1 MRHQRRLFVL
11 CAAWLGAALAWSGA
25 AGAADKVTAGKA
37 AAPAWTFTL
46 LDVGLQEGIFAK
58 YGIDLDITALAGDAK
73 VQQALASGSID
84 FGLGS
89 GPSMAFT
96 AKGAPSIAVAAF
108 AGAPRNISIIVRE
121 DSPIKSIKEFNGK
134 SLAVTTAGSLT
145 EWLAKQASLQE
156 GFGQDGI
163 KTVALGTMD
172 ASTAALETHQVDGIV
187 GAVEAG
193 YRLEEKH
200 QGRIL
205 IGLEKYAPHF
215 ITHVVFARKELVK
228 DKPDLVARFLKGVF
242 GSIAFMKANR
252 DQTVAIG
259 SRVLDMSKGAMER
272 TYDYEIAMFS
282 DDGTFDPQAVETLK
296 ASWVAM
302 GTLEDRPKDDEV
314 FTTQFVP
321 VKP

>member
-11 CAAWLGAALAWSGA
+11 CAAWLGAVLVWAGP
-25 AGAADKVTAGKA
+25 AGAADKVRVGKA

-46 LDVGLQEGIFAK
+46 LDVGVQEGLFAK
-58 YGIDLDITALAGDAK
+58 YGLDVDITSLAGDAK
-73 VQQALASGSID
+73 VQQALASNSID

-96 AKGAPSIAVAAF
+96 AKGAPNIAVAAF
-108 AGAPRNISIIVRE
+108 AGAPRNISIIVAE
-121 DSPIKSIKEFNGK
+121 DSPIKSMKEFNGK
-134 SLAVTTAGSLT
+134 SLAITTAGSLT
-145 EWLAKQASLQE
+145 EWLAKQASIQE
-156 GFGQDGI
+156 GFGPDGI

-200 QGRIL
+200 GGRIL
-205 IGLEKYAPHF
+205 IGMEKYAPHF
-215 ITHVVFARKELVK
+215 ITHVVFARRELVQ
-228 DKPDLVARFLKGVF
+228 DKPDEVARFLKGVF
-242 GSIAFMKANR
+242 ASIAYMKTHR
-252 DQTVAIG
+252 DDTVAIG
-259 SRVLDMSKGAMER
+259 ASILDMSKGAMER
-272 TYDYEIAMFS
+272 TYDYEISMFV
-282 DDGTFDPQAVETLK
+282 DDGTFNPQAVDTLK

-302 GTLEDRPKDDEV
+302 GTLEDRPKNDEV